1 MGGRAEKVAG
11 RRKVVGDLDYAL
23 MGGHRGKLQRRL
35 GEKVF
40 AQSRGV
46 LPRRAVECRKVAPR
60 FHRRA
65 QLLAQS
71 GEQADLRAEQ
81 RRRGQ
86 AGLAGLLTAPVQLEE
101 RFIEHLELSLHPRLY
116 GGVVSE

>member
-1 MGGRAEKVAG
+1 MSRLPEKFAG
-11 RRKVVGDLDYAL
+11 RRKVVADLGYIL
-23 MGGHRGKLQRRL
+23 RGGHRGELQRSL
-35 GEKVF
+35 GEEVF
-40 AQSRGV
+40 AQPRDV
-46 LPRRAVECRKVAPR
+46 LPRRAVECREVAPR

-65 QLLAQS
+65 QLFAQS